1 MTRLL
6 LVRHGES
13 TWNAHRQLQ
22 GQADAPL
29 SDRGRRQAARLAAL
43 IRDLAPTRIVCSDLS
58 RTRETAEIL
67 GHASAIRDRR
77 WREIDVG
84 EWTAASL
91 DDLRRDQ
98 PDAFSGWRAGTYTPP
113 GGENWQSFCARIRGA
128 LEELAD
134 PPGATAL
141 VVTHGGVIRAAC
153 ALLVGLQP
161 SHIIPVG
168 PASLTVIDLSPTP
181 KLRAFNVSANGL
193 ELDAPD

>member
-13 TWNAHRQLQ
+13 TWNALRQLQ

-43 IRDLAPTRIVCSDLS
+43 IRDLAPSRIVCSDLA
-58 RTRETAEIL
+58 RTSETAGIL
-67 GHASAIRDRR
+67 GYASAVRDKR

-91 DDLRRDQ
+91 DDLRRDR
-98 PDAFSGWRAGTYTPP
+98 PDAFAGWRAGTYTPP
-113 GGENWQSFCARIRGA
+113 GGESWESFCARIGGA
-128 LEELAD
+128 LEELAG
-134 PPGATAL
+134 PPGETVL
-141 VVTHGGVIRAAC
+141 VITHGGVIRAAC

-161 SHIIPVG
+161 SYIIPVG